1 MKVYR
6 LTLKRGC
13 HKGAN
18 PRRCPWMPWH
28 SPYMSAHN
36 HTSQPYTSSGGH
48 RGQIPTSGIHTWPQE
63 RKSARPVRGIWSLSP
78 SVIRALL
85 ASRRQACVGRFP
97 YMARRTSSVTNNTKH
112 APCQIPTRSTF
123 TTTHAQIPNKKRIT
137 PLPILSLNFKTQNIP
152 KIYPLSWGKKKR
164 RRRDMRHLGSR
175 RRKTKQKRSSELISL
190 GVECLRPGGA
200 VVSPFAAPPVRL
212 PASKSVLRSLWRTEH
227 PAKTQENDEMRESA
241 RPGSD
246 RGDRCGGESN

>member
-1 MKVYR
+1 MGTDPSLSIVMKVYR
-6 LTLKRGC
+6 LTLKPGC

-137 PLPILSLNFKTQNIP
+137 PLPILSLNFKTQKHPQNLP
-152 KIYPLSWGKKKR
+152 PL
-164 RRRDMRHLGSR
+164 LG
-175 RRKTKQKRSSELISL
+175 KQKREEEGICVTS
-190 GVECLRPGGA
+190 VPGEEKQNKSG
-200 VVSPFAAPPVRL
+200 PP
-212 PASKSVLRSLWRTEH
+212 
-227 PAKTQENDEMRESA
+227 N
-241 RPGSD
+241 
-246 RGDRCGGESN
+246 